1 MKTLLTKTFFV
12 LIFLLSIKT
21 MAQAPDT
28 QYVNGIAYV
37 AGGVGSEESA
47 AIEME
52 SKQWPLMLQF
62 SQVDEKGWGVWISDV
77 QVKIANDKN
86 QEIFSAICNGPMMLI
101 NLAPG
106 QYDVVG
112 IYEGKAQKRPAL
124 IQTNKPQKLSF
135 FWK

>member
-12 LIFLLSIKT
+12 LMLLLSFRAI
-21 MAQAPDT
+21 AQMPDT

-37 AGGVGSEESA
+37 AGGIGSEESA
-47 AIEME
+47 VIEME

-62 SQVDEKGWGVWISDV
+62 SQIDEKGWGVWISDV
-77 QVKIANDKN
+77 QVKIADDKN
-86 QEIFSAICNGPMMLI
+86 QEIFSAICNGPMLLI

-106 QYDVVG
+106 QYDVAG
-112 IYEGKAQKRPAL
+112 FYEGRAQKRSVL
-124 IQTNKPQKLSF
+124 IQANKPQKLSF